1 MEKRKLSSASYFRM
15 LMILFGA
22 MLMSQVGM
30 AVVFVYLTISQE
42 IAEDPA
48 LMHVLVYVVPVLA
61 CSMIGLSFVLFSK
74 MVNAASEKSALSDK
88 LRGFQTA
95 MIIRM
100 ALLEAPAI
108 LAAVSIF
115 LTGSIYFL
123 VVNAVSV
130 LMFALMIPRKEKA
143 IASLRLS
150 ASEIDIV
157 NDPEAIVMEYEVGDA
172 D

>member
-1 MEKRKLSSASYFRM
+1 M

-22 MLMSQVGM
+22 MLMSQVGT
-30 AVVFVYLTISQE
+30 AVIFVYLAISQK
-42 IAEDPA
+42 IAEDPE
-48 LMHVLVYVVPVLA
+48 LMTAMVYVVAAIA
-61 CSMIGLSFVLFSK
+61 CSMIGLSFLIFSK

-108 LAAVSIF
+108 LAAVAIF
-115 LTGSIYFL
+115 LTGSFYFL
-123 VVNAVSV
+123 VVNAVTLV
-130 LMFALMIPRKEKA
+130 MFAMMIPRKDKV
-143 IASLRLS
+143 IALLRLS
-150 ASEIDIV
+150 APEIHLV
-157 NDPEAIVMEYEVGDA
+157 NDPGSIVMEYEVGSA